1 MREDVQC
8 GKITDVIQPNPVNHR
23 TTLLY
28 IGDERAGL
36 ENQREHKYSYP
47 SVCTQCTI
55 YRQQNLKSQLFRI
68 PTPHIFIFSFWPFK
82 LDTTWNMMFGS

>member
-28 IGDERAGL
+28 IGDERAEL

-47 SVCTQCTI
+47 SVCTQCKIFLQAT
-55 YRQQNLKSQLFRI
+55 RSKK
-68 PTPHIFIFSFWPFK
+68 PTFK
-82 LDTTWNMMFGS
+82 DPNTTHSYF

>member
-28 IGDERAGL
+28 TGDERAEL

-47 SVCTQCTI
+47 SVCTQCTFF
-55 YRQQNLKSQLFRI
+55 YREQNLKSQLLRI
-68 PTPHIFIFSFWPFK
+68 QTPPISRF
-82 LDTTWNMMFGS
+82 

>member
-28 IGDERAGL
+28 IGDERAEL

-47 SVCTQCTI
+47 SVCTHFSVRFS
-55 YRQQNLKSQLFRI
+55 YRRQNLKSQLLRS
-68 PTPHIFIFSFWPFK
+68 PKTHFINTF
-82 LDTTWNMMFGS
+82 

>member
-28 IGDERAGL
+28 TGDERAEL

-47 SVCTQCTI
+47 SVCTQCTFFTGNKI
-55 YRQQNLKSQLFRI
+55 
-68 PTPHIFIFSFWPFK
+68 
-82 LDTTWNMMFGS
+82 

>member
-28 IGDERAGL
+28 TGDERAEL

-47 SVCTQCTI
+47 SVCTQCTFFL
-55 YRQQNLKSQLFRI
+55 QTTKSKKTI
-68 PTPHIFIFSFWPFK
+68 SIDPN
-82 LDTTWNMMFGS
+82 TTHFYF

>member
-28 IGDERAGL
+28 IGDERAEL

-55 YRQQNLKSQLFRI
+55 CLQATRSKK
-68 PTPHIFIFSFWPFK
+68 PTSKDPN
-82 LDTTWNMMFGS
+82 TTHSYF

>member
-28 IGDERAGL
+28 AGDERAGL

-47 SVCTQCTI
+47 SVCTQCI
-55 YRQQNLKSQLFRI
+55 
-68 PTPHIFIFSFWPFK
+68 IFTGNKIQKANFS
-82 LDTTWNMMFGS
+82 GS

>member
-28 IGDERAGL
+28 TGDERAEL

-47 SVCTQCTI
+47 SVCTQCTLF
-55 YRQQNLKSQLFRI
+55 YRQQNLRI
-68 PTPHIFIFSFWPFK
+68 RLAPALCSSCCEMLKTII
-82 LDTTWNMMFGS
+82 T